1 MPRTARLDIPDLLHH
16 VMVRGV
22 EGCDIFR
29 DDADRQHFV
38 RNFSRLLLETRTECL
53 AWSLMTNHFHLLLRP
68 HQSLASFMRRL
79 LTSYALYFN
88 LRHQRSGHLFQ
99 NRYKSIVCE
108 EEAYLLELVRYI
120 HLNPLRAG
128 LVPDL
133 NALDHYPWSGHAVLM
148 GKVSL
153 KGQSPEEVLSRFS
166 GREKEARQH
175 YRDFVA
181 DGIGQGNQE
190 DLSTARKKLLESEGD
205 DGLYDP
211 RILGTGAFVEGL
223 RQRQGPASEF
233 PGRLPLSEIVT
244 RVCRHFE
251 VEPGELRLKT
261 RSASQVAARNLIC
274 FWAVCHMSYS
284 GAETG
289 RYLNLSRSGVCVAVR
304 RGEKMVQE
312 NKKLLTLFND

>member
-1 MPRTARLDIPDLLHH
+1 
-16 VMVRGV
+16 
-22 EGCDIFR
+22 
-29 DDADRQHFV
+29 
-38 RNFSRLLLETRTECL
+38 
-53 AWSLMTNHFHLLLRP
+53 
-68 HQSLASFMRRL
+68 MRRL

-274 FWAVCHMSYS
+274 CWAVRYMSYS